1 VGRRDFAE
9 FISEYVEMKSGP
21 FIAVEDGSTVGTHEG
36 IAAYTHG
43 QRARIGGKAEAFY
56 VVGKDVPENTVFVA
70 SGPSHPALFCLSA
83 ISGILTS
90 FP

>member
-1 VGRRDFAE
+1 
-9 FISEYVEMKSGP
+9 
-21 FIAVEDGSTVGTHEG
+21 
-36 IAAYTHG
+36 
-43 QRARIGGKAEAFY
+43 
-56 VVGKDVPENTVFVA
+56 VPENTVFVA